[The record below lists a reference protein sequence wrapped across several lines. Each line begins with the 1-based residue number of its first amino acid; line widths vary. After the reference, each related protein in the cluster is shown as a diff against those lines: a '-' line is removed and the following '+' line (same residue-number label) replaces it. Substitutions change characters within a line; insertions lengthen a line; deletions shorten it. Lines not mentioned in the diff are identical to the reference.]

1 MAMQTIFRTQQVEQY
16 TVLSNA
22 ILNPS
27 ISGLSLRASALL
39 ISLLS
44 KPKDWIVNPEYMAAS
59 GVESLYIIRQTLRE
73 LREFGYVIFKR
84 LSSGCTDWF
93 VYDSPQNSK
102 ENIHS
107 TPIKSTA
114 EQPVKPSTKTA
125 EIASIPPVVEIEA
138 EIEVE
143 VMNKTAEPATV
154 KAEKSSEPI
163 VPSSP
168 AELSPEFNNSKPALN
183 EDLLFSSILT
193 AKQQQHIKT
202 LLKEAPYALQPAI
215 LNVLCTGLENGTIKL
230 PFAYLKTLVNKA
242 NNGEFEVPIAK
253 KTSPIPLSHIPFSKQ
268 ADHLPKIDNIKY
280 FIDLYLRLGEVA
292 LKSMPKDYK
301 KQVLA
306 AVGLKETS

>member
-1 MAMQTIFRTQQVEQY
+1 MAMQTIFRTPQVEQY

-138 EIEVE
+138 EMRDFMIDKKTGKVVEGDKKLGDVITIWSFVWQNGHWVLNLIETDDMSME
-143 VMNKTAEPATV
+143 YLT
-154 KAEKSSEPI
+154 EKSK
-163 VPSSP
+163 V
-168 AELSPEFNNSKPALN
+168 
-183 EDLLFSSILT
+183 
-193 AKQQQHIKT
+193 
-202 LLKEAPYALQPAI
+202 YA
-215 LNVLCTGLENGTIKL
+215 TDG
-230 PFAYLKTLVNKA
+230 
-242 NNGEFEVPIAK
+242 IA
-253 KTSPIPLSHIPFSKQ
+253 
-268 ADHLPKIDNIKY
+268 
-280 FIDLYLRLGEVA
+280 V
-292 LKSMPKDYK
+292 
-301 KQVLA
+301 
-306 AVGLKETS
+306 